1 MSVSFQPGSVGS
13 TRNVR
18 QESIPEQQQ
27 STMVKTRNIHT
38 TSSSD
43 VVLPAG
49 STDGEVEGEKGKGKK
64 TAKIRGGGGKKGGGK
79 AAKGKKKTDGE
90 ETDAGGDDEDRRT
103 GCSSDGTRSSSSG
116 LDSEEEKGFP
126 FLRYLRTKHLN
137 FSSSQSQGEKSQKGN
152 PKEEKQ

>member
-79 AAKGKKKTDGE
+79 AAKGKKKTYGE
-90 ETDAGGDDEDRRT
+90 ETDAGE
-103 GCSSDGTRSSSSG
+103 SIESFP
-116 LDSEEEKGFP
+116 LDVLAS
-126 FLRYLRTKHLN
+126 LRFRIIAKKKAPPSNPLEPSRNNSL
-137 FSSSQSQGEKSQKGN
+137 SQSATTIDW
-152 PKEEKQ
+152 